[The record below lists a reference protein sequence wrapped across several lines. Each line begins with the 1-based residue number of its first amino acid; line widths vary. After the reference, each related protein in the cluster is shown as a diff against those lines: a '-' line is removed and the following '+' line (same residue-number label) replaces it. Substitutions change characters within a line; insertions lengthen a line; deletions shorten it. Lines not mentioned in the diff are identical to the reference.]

1 MLVTRTGIRSNSGQ
15 IGSVTSELRAL
26 EGGLNFQSTYYGI
39 SKIRCPV
46 LIKFYMY
53 HQLDGGKAVF
63 RLWSRF
69 HRNCGCHGNRKAPID
84 IIIMGK
90 RCLHVDS
97 FRFDQIYGK
106 KSQASSNFGQIGPH
120 PWASKKNSHIMGK
133 WCITFIFY
141 RIFFEL
147 AGKQGRQKISD
158 KIEFRLDGIILC
170 WCFMALSTATVM
182 SSRSVTH

>member
-1 MLVTRTGIRSNSGQ
+1 MEKWYLQASWFMFDQIFVERAGNQDRHQIKMISNSGQ
-15 IGSVTSELRAL
+15 IGSVTSELSAL

-53 HQLDGGKAVF
+53 YQWDGGKAVF

-97 FRFDQIYGK
+97 FSFDQIYGI
-106 KSQASSNFGQIGPH
+106 KSQASSNFSQIGPH
-120 PWASKKNSHIMGK
+120 PWASKKNPI
-133 WCITFIFY
+133 
-141 RIFFEL
+141 
-147 AGKQGRQKISD
+147 
-158 KIEFRLDGIILC
+158 
-170 WCFMALSTATVM
+170 
-182 SSRSVTH
+182 